1 MIWLFDYFNC
11 MKIQILEKVDDDYIN
26 LYEIWIFIRVIE
38 YNTIID
44 QGLFKYRINPYIERK
59 TWFVFL

>member
-1 MIWLFDYFNC
+1 